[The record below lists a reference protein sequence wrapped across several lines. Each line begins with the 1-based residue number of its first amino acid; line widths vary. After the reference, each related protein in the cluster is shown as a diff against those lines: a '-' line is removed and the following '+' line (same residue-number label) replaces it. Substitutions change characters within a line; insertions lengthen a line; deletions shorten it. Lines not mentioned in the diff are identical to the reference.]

1 MKGSQQSQVKHWEYC
16 GTGHMS
22 LLQTPVLRYVPQALH
37 KVHIRAHPLFQVSQT
52 QAKFTLNAAEEPELL
67 KVAGPI

>member
-22 LLQTPVLRYVPQALH
+22 LLQTPVLQALH

-67 KVAGPI
+67 